1 MSKPTGAYNLQSN
14 KADLLQVSVQLQLA
28 DDLEFLSKLIT
39 ASQQS
44 KFSQEN
50 DSDTD
55 GSESDFNC
63 NDVTDQ
69 SDTEQTEE
77 NDNSGSTSSKDK
89 STNNSIIQ

>member
-55 GSESDFNC
+55 GSESDLNC